1 MRARNGAGA
10 VLSLIL
16 TAPML
21 CASAAGFSV
30 REASVIVVN
39 DIYTVTGEVDFDFSA
54 EALEALE
61 SGVSLT
67 VKIEIEFL
75 RPRRYLWDPA
85 VARAVRSYRLKR
97 HELSNQFLVIN
108 SISGSQE
115 SFRSLSAAIEAMED
129 IEPIPVLQRP
139 LMNRGRSYVA
149 RIRALLD
156 IEELPAPMRPVA
168 YLSSGWRLSSGWYD
182 WEFEP

>member
-1 MRARNGAGA
+1 VRARNSAGA
-10 VLSLIL
+10 LLSLL
-16 TAPML
+16 LAAPML
-21 CASAAGFSV
+21 SAVAAGFSV

-39 DIYTVTGEVDFDFSA
+39 DIYTVTGQLDFDFSA

-67 VKIEIEFL
+67 VRIEIEFL
-75 RPRRYLWDPA
+75 RPRRYLWDPT
-85 VARAVRSYRLKR
+85 VARTVRSYRLKR

-108 SISGSQE
+108 SIAGSQE
-115 SFRSLSAAIEAMED
+115 SFRSLSAAIEAMQEL
-129 IEPIPVLQRP
+129 EPIPVLERH
-139 LMNRGRSYVA
+139 LMDRDRSYLA
-149 RIRALLD
+149 RMRALLD

-182 WEFEP
+182 WEFAP